1 MRGMKPGPPPRLKL
15 GDSID
20 GIIVKPAGGRK
31 FTIKAKNV
39 PDGWKVELLSK
50 NPEQI
55 HLGSAG
61 VFWIA
66 KISPLQSSVLVYDG
80 MVGRLPISDAMRP
93 RYLKCLRALISV
105 EDMSGDEIGDLRSML
120 MSIEDRNKADWLTV
134 WRVLGEPST
143 GDLKRFIADVNALR
157 DARKDAPAKV
167 ASIRADIIATHSGM
181 IETAIQRLDTE

>member
-1 MRGMKPGPPPRLKL
+1 
-15 GDSID
+15 
-20 GIIVKPAGGRK
+20 
-31 FTIKAKNV
+31 
-39 PDGWKVELLSK
+39 
-50 NPEQI
+50 
-55 HLGSAG
+55 
-61 VFWIA
+61 
-66 KISPLQSSVLVYDG
+66 
-80 MVGRLPISDAMRP
+80 
-93 RYLKCLRALISV
+93 
-105 EDMSGDEIGDLRSML
+105 MSGDEIVDLRSML